1 MFLPKIHL
9 KREAFLPPFVEVRLL
24 LYLIQ
29 VWIEKKLFKDLEGR
43 ISNRSWLNTFGGDEK
58 SEYQQA
64 LQENTW

>member
-9 KREAFLPPFVEVRLL
+9 KREAFLPTFCWSKTFVVPHPSLDR
-24 LYLIQ
+24 
-29 VWIEKKLFKDLEGR
+29 KKLFKDLEGR

-64 LQENTW
+64 LQENKW